1 MPFQRRHER
10 GQRLLPLAELHT
22 PPWSDLVFWHGNDRE
37 GRRLLCVQLGL
48 AVKVVEKG
56 RMDSLADVISE

>member
-1 MPFQRRHER
+1 M
-10 GQRLLPLAELHT
+10 
-22 PPWSDLVFWHGNDRE
+22 VFWHGNDRE